1 MIAIS
6 RMQAK
11 TQAVLPQA
19 AERVRHGAELIDSAR
34 PRWSTSWNLS
44 LSLILLVTAFAGKT
58 FAVEGEHA
66 IPFRAAL
73 MTSDMATD
81 ARLQKLRTSGYTA
94 AVLTLTATDAS
105 SAALDRQAV
114 ERIAKS
120 GLALS
125 YWIEIGRCPEMADG
139 HPLWMASLQGHL
151 EWRRLYK
158 DFPEPK
164 EGDVVKVYPW
174 CPIFYREAR
183 DAHLD
188 RIKRLLADRP
198 PAKGVY
204 LNDLQGAP
212 SACGCGNPVC
222 RWTTDYG
229 PIVTATKLGDDAPAR
244 FIADVKRLV
253 PTGAEVIPVWTTECE
268 EHDRTRDALCAG
280 VGCYK
285 GTCWRVYS
293 RQLKPVAAESGRL
306 GALLLYKEFGQ
317 DGPFYH
323 ERAGWIRHAL
333 TQGFATQPTKY
344 GGPTIA
350 ASRLLAVLQGWN
362 VSDAELQAQIEQ
374 ARLANAAGCIIALAR
389 IDQSWRPRMVKW
401 K

>member
-1 MIAIS
+1 MAAI
-6 RMQAK
+6 RMQDQLRA
-11 TQAVLPQA
+11 AVQQGA
-19 AERVRHGAELIDSAR
+19 ARVRHGAELIVSAGPGR
-34 PRWSTSWNLS
+34 GTSRSFGLS
-44 LSLILLVTAFAGKT
+44 LLLLVTAFAGKT
-58 FAVEGEHA
+58 LAVEEDHA
-66 IPFRAAL
+66 IPVRAAL
-73 MTSDMATD
+73 ITSDMATD
-81 ARLQKLRTSGYTA
+81 TRLQKLRTSGYTG
-94 AVLTLTATDAS
+94 AVLMLTATDTS
-105 SAALDRQAV
+105 SAALDRHAV

-125 YWIEIGRCPEMADG
+125 YWIEIGRCPEMADR

-151 EWRRLYK
+151 EWRRFYK

-164 EGDVVKVYPW
+164 EEDVVKVYPW

-183 DAHLD
+183 DAHLV
-188 RIKRLLADRP
+188 RIRRLLADRP
-198 PAKGVY
+198 PAKEVF

-229 PIVTATKLGDDAPAR
+229 PIATATKLGDNAPAE

-285 GTCWRVYS
+285 GTCWRVYT

-317 DGPFYH
+317 DGPYYH

-333 TQGFATQPTKY
+333 THGFATQPSKY
-344 GGPTIA
+344 GGPTIV